1 MGFKIILCCIMLI
14 IFFSFTVTMV
24 TAKDKDLANMKEKIK
39 ARVERNFLEEGDDD
53 DIGKRRKKRTSKG
66 KSMEE
71 RLDKHRTIIH
81 NRSKKYHDKLNSSN
95 KYDEKEKEKLRSS
108 IDELLQSELII
119 HDSRLAMHKEMEYAR
134 EIKDKDER
142 KAYLSAQKEK
152 QLERREN
159 NHKIQ
164 DKITELRKSID
175 SALKSIEL

>member
-1 MGFKIILCCIMLI
+1 MGFNVIFCCIILI
-14 IFFSFTVTMV
+14 ILSSFTLNVV
-24 TAKDKDLANMKEKIK
+24 TAKDKDLADIKEKLK
-39 ARVERNFLEEGDDD
+39 ARAERNFLEEGDDD
-53 DIGKRRKKRTSKG
+53 DIGKRRKKRSSKG

-81 NRSKKYHDKLNSSN
+81 NRNKKYHDKLNISN
-95 KYDEKEKEKLRSS
+95 KYNEKEKEKMRES
-108 IDELLQSELII
+108 IDQLLQSELII

-134 EIKDKDER
+134 DIKDKDER

-164 DKITELRKSID
+164 DRITELRKSID